1 MVDDVKKQN
10 VTFLRIVFLEQ
21 GLADLKMDELFFLL
35 CNEGVCSLLHPVM
48 QEFVAATLSGSFVLR
63 IIQLFGIGKI
73 ADQLAFEGRQQILID
88 LTSSFFA
95 DVFQRFHVKVI
106 SDAGCQA

>member
-1 MVDDVKKQN
+1 MVDDIKKQN

-21 GLADLKMDELFFLL
+21 GLADLKMDGLFFLL
-35 CNEGVCSLLHPVM
+35 CNEVICSLLHPVM
-48 QEFVAATLSGSFVLR
+48 QEFIAATLYGSFVPR
-63 IIQLFGIGKI
+63 IIQLFGIGKTE
-73 ADQLAFEGRQQILID
+73 DLPGFECRQQILKD

-95 DVFQRFHVKVI
+95 DEFQRFHVKVI